1 VPLFAVDRSNTAAE
15 SGLPATGRTY
25 ALMTG
30 SGPYTQGLT
39 VLSELIADL
48 DVRQKSPYEINF
60 HAFLNQQFLTQDV
73 RKSLFVGRL
82 EVDLAVIFR
91 LAGVSE

>member
-1 VPLFAVDRSNTAAE
+1 
-15 SGLPATGRTY
+15 
-25 ALMTG
+25 
-30 SGPYTQGLT
+30 
-39 VLSELIADL
+39 LIVDL
-48 DVRQKSPYEINF
+48 DVRQKSPHEINF